1 MTKSKAAGRGAPPTA
16 EPTTACDERSADL
29 LGRDQLRAFTR
40 RMMEVRRF
48 EETAARVYSQGKVSG
63 FCHLYIG
70 QEGVAVGSMGAAEPQ
85 DHVITAY
92 RDHGHALLRG
102 GNPRSV
108 MAELMGKVNG
118 TSRGRGGSMHLFDRA
133 ARFHGGHGIVGG
145 HIPLA
150 VGYAWAARAQ
160 GEDAVTL
167 CYFGEGAINQGAFYE
182 SMNLASL
189 WDLPVVFVCENNR
202 YAMGTAQERASA
214 ISDLYTKAAAFGMPG
229 EVVDGMDVAATWRA
243 TRRAVDRARKDHRP
257 TLIEARCYRYRGH
270 SMSDPAMYR
279 TRKELEV
286 HKREDPIQRAQ
297 ETLRARG
304 WVSDDELA
312 AWDAAAREAAR
323 EAAEFASA
331 SPEPRLESVGDY
343 VYMEPL
349 SWRPDEG
356 MEPHSL
362 ASRGRDASA
371 PPSPHGQGAR
381 T

>member
-1 MTKSKAAGRGAPPTA
+1 MI
-16 EPTTACDERSADL
+16 EI
-29 LGRDQLRAFTR
+29 
-40 RMMEVRRF
+40 RRF

-70 QEGVAVGSMGAAEPQ
+70 QEAVAVGSVGAAEPR

-102 GNPRSV
+102 GTPRSV

-118 TSRGRGGSMHLFDRA
+118 MSRGRGGSMHLFDRA

-189 WDLPVVFVCENNR
+189 WDLPVVFLCENNR

-214 ISDLYTKAAAFGMPG
+214 ISDLFTKAAAFGMPG

-243 TRRAVDRARKDHRP
+243 TRRAIDRARKDHRP

-279 TRKELEV
+279 TRRELEH
-286 HKREDPIQRAQ
+286 HKREDPIQRAKQ
-297 ETLRARG
+297 SLLNRG
-304 WVSDDELA
+304 WASEDELA

-323 EAAEFASA
+323 EAAEFATA

-343 VYMEPL
+343 VYAAPL
-349 SWRPDEG
+349 TWRPDEA
-356 MEPHSL
+356 MEPHALS
-362 ASRGRDASA
+362 SRAGHTPAHVPA
-371 PPSPHGQGAR
+371 HAKEAR
-381 T
+381 P